1 MFSHALIIIIM
12 YLSTIFMSIYSP
24 HDILFDILKGFMIF
38 IHYFIIIN
46 CQTLLLLY
54 SDVINFLLIPFVFLN
69 QCCIIFLLVIHF
81 LFIYCSIF
89 SYYLYPRRRLSSLVI
104 GRATVGA
111 QARYSLPTVAQ
122 Q

>member
-54 SDVINFLLIPFVFLN
+54 SDVINFLIIPFVFLN

-89 SYYLYPRRRLSSLVI
+89 SYYYHI
-104 GRATVGA
+104 III
-111 QARYSLPTVAQ
+111 
-122 Q
+122 